1 MMNTSLKKKLENF
14 SAEQLE
20 QRKEF
25 TCYCYSKPAVNRNGG
40 STPAPAPTP
49 TPPRGDTGG
58 GIPF

>member
-1 MMNTSLKKKLENF
+1 MNTSLKKKLENF

-25 TCYCYSKPAVNRNGG
+25 TCYCYSKPIAKNPGG
-40 STPAPAPTP
+40 TPAPTP